1 MNALPSRR
9 SASGSTAHL
18 GRRARLRGLVR
29 FVVPLVL
36 VVLALAAWV
45 FWPFA
50 RPAAPVVRS
59 SVLVE
64 EIRAAAKL
72 STVEVHATV
81 VTNRDES
88 AWYGSRFLFQ
98 VVPGRAAVGFD
109 LAAWQTSSLHIAQ
122 DGTVTVTLPAPQV
135 LSVDVDLEHVE
146 TYNNVGLLRP
156 QFTPEETQEL
166 LALARQKIRERAETP
181 AVMEQA
187 RTRAAELVE
196 RLATAAGAK
205 AVTVEF
211 ETAPR

>member
-1 MNALPSRR
+1 MRWLGPARFALP
-9 SASGSTAHL
+9 
-18 GRRARLRGLVR
+18 
-29 FVVPLVL
+29 L
-36 VVLALAAWV
+36 VVLALAAWLV
-45 FWPFA
+45 WPFA
-50 RPAAPVVRS
+50 SRPAEPVVRS
-59 SVLVE
+59 STLVE

-98 VVPGRAAVGFD
+98 VVPGRAALGFD
-109 LAAWQTSSLHIAQ
+109 LASWQASSLEIAQ
-122 DGTVTVTLPAPQV
+122 DGTVKVTLPAPQV

-181 AVMEQA
+181 EVMAQA

-205 AVTVEF
+205 AVAVEF